1 MVEYK
6 ILNLLMVL
14 FSTQIANTYL
24 KAFQNQRKS
33 SDKIRWLTWGA
44 YIFFQYWVMESNAS
58 QPLFILILNITLVF
72 FIYKSSY
79 YVNNKTAIFL
89 SGIFYAI
96 WMLVEVA
103 VNNILYLTGMEDH
116 SYFFMVGS
124 AVSKIAMYI
133 IVHTLKNYK
142 KSNLFTDM
150 PLYYWLKLFLIPIA
164 TFYIIHSTYCLTS
177 PDSNNTFFTIT
188 TILMILVN
196 YVTFDVYDKLGNLS
210 STEKKNIAYEQQI
223 ALCNKQAS
231 ERETAY
237 QETRQIRHDLNG
249 YLLDLK
255 ATLQMN
261 NIKEAEEKIDYI
273 LEKNRIYKNEVS
285 RSGNIV
291 IDSLINY
298 KYSFVRKNRIDMK
311 CYIFVPEQMPFDGA
325 DLCIILGNLIDN
337 AIEAVCKLPAE
348 QQHIDISVSQIK
360 GSLSIVVRNPYDG
373 NIIKSNSGQILTSKS
388 DNKNHGIGLL
398 SVQRTVDKYNGE
410 LLIDYEN
417 KFFNVSVLLY
427 PPENLHGES

>member
-291 IDSLINY
+291 I
-298 KYSFVRKNRIDMK
+298 
-311 CYIFVPEQMPFDGA
+311 
-325 DLCIILGNLIDN
+325 
-337 AIEAVCKLPAE
+337 
-348 QQHIDISVSQIK
+348 
-360 GSLSIVVRNPYDG
+360 VV
-373 NIIKSNSGQILTSKS
+373 
-388 DNKNHGIGLL
+388 
-398 SVQRTVDKYNGE
+398 V
-410 LLIDYEN
+410 
-417 KFFNVSVLLY
+417 
-427 PPENLHGES
+427 